1 MCDLNRYL
9 QQLHNDFAKLFDAP
23 PKALSVRNQGASL
36 WCNAPLQY
44 ASKSGVTTSQTA
56 EQMLR
61 SAPQAEFIT
70 SWQALENGMLQARF
84 TESAILSA
92 AKAFCVPQKKVEVSH
107 SHEPLFFEK
116 CVAIRA
122 QHVLGTPDFD
132 AELSIEDQ
140 DILADVICGF
150 LRKNKLR
157 DIVRTA
163 ELLEKRLDAALKNK
177 RQYDLVCHV
186 LMCALQAQLAKE
198 IAL

>member
-9 QQLHNDFAKLFDAP
+9 QQLHNGFVTLFDEA
-23 PKALSVRNQGASL
+23 PKALSVRNHGASI

-44 ASKSGVTTSQTA
+44 ASKSGVTTSQAA
-56 EQMLR
+56 ERMLQ
-61 SAPQAEFIT
+61 SAPQADSIT
-70 SWQALENGMLQARF
+70 SWQVLENGMLQARF
-84 TESAILSA
+84 TEEAILAS
-92 AKAFCVPQKKVEVSH
+92 AKAFCIPQKKVEVSH

-122 QHVLGTPDFD
+122 QHVLGTPDYD
-132 AELSIEDQ
+132 AELSVEDQ
-140 DILADVICGF
+140 DILVDILCNF
-150 LRKNKLR
+150 SRKNKLR

-163 ELLEKRLDAALKNK
+163 ELLESRLDAALKNK

-186 LMCALQAQLAKE
+186 LLCALQAQLAKE